1 MSMRK
6 DLIEVEVVTR
16 CLHGITYII
25 YHGYVWP
32 PLSFHLIST
41 HIADW
46 TNIFYLGE
54 NNLVY
59 KQDKIR

>member
-16 CLHGITYII
+16 CLHGITLY
-25 YHGYVWP
+25 Y
-32 PLSFHLIST
+32 LSRIRLAAFNIHLISI